1 MMSEGEERESLSRE
15 IDPAIWAV
23 APRLHQEEGPVD
35 VSASPAFQCLD
46 ELFSQG
52 KLAGEKVAKLKA
64 KYTNLHES
72 LKSTRE
78 QESSLLHKAKEM
90 HQEVQRQRAELE
102 KGDSFPDGDNTEV
115 NKLRQ
120 ELLKHHNELAQADER
135 QYQLDFKLEGLRE
148 EKVMLER
155 EYSRMPKPG
164 EMEKHVKELEKSIE
178 ELKVE
183 IAQRTVDTKSL
194 KEEVE
199 NREKQVNALHKEV
212 EGDLEEQQ
220 KLKDQLVQVH
230 SQPAHITKQTDLLSR
245 QLREVEEK
253 RSSLDGNVEDIA
265 KDLQRLE
272 SKRLYLEEEKT
283 DLSEALDR
291 QRHLFESKER
301 EVDMLAKEFELA
313 KERQAEFLG
322 DRGTLDLNLKHA
334 AVEKKSNH
342 DIHARKMREKE
353 RDLKS
358 LKKSELQMRVAED
371 SLGHIKSIY
380 DKVKGQ
386 VDSAPRDDGTLLE
399 KRKELQRE
407 VDVTKRTLAQQN
419 ALTAHERARVEQ
431 MIQEEERL
439 LMEQSELRVD
449 VIDLTRLAQIKAD
462 EREQKARDYMR
473 AELRYQRALEDLKTK
488 NLSIQDSAKKYAE
501 MQHRLAD
508 FAKLYDVI
516 KNERNKCVNLI
527 QTSTQK
533 AAEMREKIKIL
544 QNEIEILRSKV
555 NAKDR
560 LLQKA
565 RLKRNNAVVIRDSL
579 RNEMSKRTKTEEEN
593 REKREQL
600 RLDIAKLNDL
610 INKAEESMVQL
621 RKRYE
626 SAVQERNDMGIHL
639 IETNEEVCV
648 FYEKLNIQETMIR
661 NGDVEL
667 KAREEEIRFLKMEV
681 NELKRSI
688 AVAQKNMPNKKAL
701 DNELVTLQI
710 QLVAC
715 RERLAMLEKQL
726 EDPSDESRVRL
737 LGGQDPEPDV
747 LAKKIEELELRLAE
761 KEEKLLEKDLIFE
774 EVTRLADRTKKK
786 SESGK
791 EDTLELAKKVNEYQ
805 AKIKDT
811 TRKMMAL
818 VSELS
823 MNQAAAM
830 KLQQE
835 VKSKEQELEQCYVR
849 MERGEAPNEEAER
862 EWLRMIRDEAR
873 REKELMERKEREEE
887 EEHYRLPGGIYTTAE
902 PRPNAYIP
910 DDDSELPI
918 PRPYGSLAPFKPTE
932 PGSTMRHIR
941 KPVIKPI
948 EI

>member
-1 MMSEGEERESLSRE
+1 MSDGEKKESLSRE
-15 IDPAIWAV
+15 VDPAIWAV

-35 VSASPAFQCLD
+35 VTASPAFQCLD

-64 KYTNLHES
+64 KYTSLHER
-72 LKSTRE
+72 LKATRE

-135 QYQLDFKLEGLRE
+135 QYQLEFKLEGLRE
-148 EKVMLER
+148 EKMMLER
-155 EYSRMPKPG
+155 DYARMPKPG
-164 EMEKHVKELEKSIE
+164 EIEKQVKELQKSVE

-183 IAQRTVDTKSL
+183 IAQRTIDCKSL

-199 NREKQVNALHKEV
+199 NREVQVNALKKEV

-220 KLKDQLVQVH
+220 SLRDQLVQVH

-245 QLREVEEK
+245 QLREVDEK
-253 RSSLDGNVEDIA
+253 RSNLDGNIDEIS
-265 KDLQRLE
+265 KELQRTE
-272 SKRLYLEEEKT
+272 GKKQYLEDEKK
-283 DLSEALDR
+283 DLSEALDK
-291 QRHLFESKER
+291 QRHIFESKDT
-301 EVDMLAKEFELA
+301 EVDLLAKEFELA

-334 AVEKKSNH
+334 AIEKKTNH
-342 DIHARKMREKE
+342 DVHARKLREKE
-353 RDLKS
+353 RDAKA
-358 LKKSELQMRVAED
+358 LKKSELQMKVGED
-371 SLGHIKSIY
+371 ALAHVRSVY
-380 DKVKGQ
+380 DKVKAQ

-419 ALTAHERARVEQ
+419 ALTAHERAQVEQ

-579 RNEMSKRTKTEEEN
+579 RNEMSKRSKTEEEN

-610 INKAEESMVQL
+610 INKAEENMVQL

-626 SAVQERNDMGIHL
+626 SGVQERNDMGIHL

-648 FYEKLNIQETMIR
+648 FYEKLNIQDTMIR

-667 KAREEEIRFLKMEV
+667 RAREEEIRFLKMEV
-681 NELKRSI
+681 NETKRSI
-688 AVAQKNMPNKKAL
+688 AVAQKNMPNKRAL
-701 DNELVTLQI
+701 DNELVTSQI

-715 RERLAMLEKQL
+715 RERLAQLEKKL
-726 EDPSDESRVRL
+726 EDPSDENRVRL
-737 LGGQDPEPDV
+737 LGGEDPEPEI
-747 LAKKIEELELRLAE
+747 LAKKIEELELRLAD

-786 SESGK
+786 SETGK

-835 VKSKEQELEQCYVR
+835 VKGKEQELEQCYVR
-849 MERGEAPNEEAER
+849 MERGEAPCEEAER
-862 EWLRMIRDEAR
+862 EWIRMVRDEER
-873 REKELMERKEREEE
+873 RTKELLEKKEREEE
-887 EEHYRLPGGIYTTAE
+887 EEHYLLPGGIYTTAE

-941 KPVIKPI
+941 KPIIKPI

>member
-1 MMSEGEERESLSRE
+1 MSDGEKRESLSRE
-15 IDPAIWAV
+15 VDPAIWAV

-35 VSASPAFQCLD
+35 VTASPAFQCLD

-64 KYTNLHES
+64 KYTSLHER
-72 LKSTRE
+72 LKATRE

-135 QYQLDFKLEGLRE
+135 QYQLEFKLEGLRE
-148 EKVMLER
+148 EKMMLER
-155 EYSRMPKPG
+155 DYARMPKPG
-164 EMEKHVKELEKSIE
+164 EIEKQVKELQKSVE

-183 IAQRTVDTKSL
+183 IAQRTIDCKSL

-199 NREKQVNALHKEV
+199 NREVQVNALRKEV
-212 EGDLEEQQ
+212 EDDLEEQQ
-220 KLKDQLVQVH
+220 NLRDQLVQVH

-245 QLREVEEK
+245 QLREVDEK
-253 RSSLDGNVEDIA
+253 RSNLDGNIDEIS
-265 KDLQRLE
+265 KELQRTE
-272 SKRLYLEEEKT
+272 GKKQYLEDEKK
-283 DLSEALDR
+283 DLSEALDK
-291 QRHLFESKER
+291 QRHIFESKDR
-301 EVDMLAKEFELA
+301 EVDLLAKEFELA

-322 DRGTLDLNLKHA
+322 ERGTLDLNLKHA
-334 AVEKKSNH
+334 AIEKKTNH
-342 DIHARKMREKE
+342 DIHARKLREKE
-353 RDLKS
+353 RDAKA
-358 LKKSELQMRVAED
+358 LKKSELQMKVGED
-371 SLGHIKSIY
+371 ALAHVRSVY
-380 DKVKGQ
+380 DKVKAQ

-419 ALTAHERARVEQ
+419 ALTAHERAQVEQ

-579 RNEMSKRTKTEEEN
+579 RNEMSKRSKTEEEN

-610 INKAEESMVQL
+610 INKAEENMVQL

-626 SAVQERNDMGIHL
+626 SGVQERNDMGIHL

-648 FYEKLNIQETMIR
+648 FYEKLNIQDTMIR

-667 KAREEEIRFLKMEV
+667 RAREEEIRFLKMEV
-681 NELKRSI
+681 NETKRSI
-688 AVAQKNMPNKKAL
+688 AVAQKNMPNKRAL
-701 DNELVTLQI
+701 DNELVTSQI

-715 RERLAMLEKQL
+715 RERLAQLEKKL
-726 EDPSDESRVRL
+726 EDPSDENRVRL
-737 LGGQDPEPDV
+737 LGGEDPEPEI

-786 SESGK
+786 SETGK

-835 VKSKEQELEQCYVR
+835 VKGKEQELEQCYVR
-849 MERGEAPNEEAER
+849 MERGEAPCEEAER
-862 EWLRMIRDEAR
+862 EWIRMVRDEER
-873 REKELMERKEREEE
+873 RTKELLEKKEREEE
-887 EEHYRLPGGIYTTAE
+887 EEHYLLPGGIYTTAE

-941 KPVIKPI
+941 KPIIKPI

>member
-1 MMSEGEERESLSRE
+1 MSDGEKRESLSRE
-15 IDPAIWAV
+15 VDPAIWAV

-35 VSASPAFQCLD
+35 VTASPAFQCLD

-64 KYTNLHES
+64 KYTSLHER
-72 LKSTRE
+72 LKATRE

-135 QYQLDFKLEGLRE
+135 QYQLEFKLEGLRE
-148 EKVMLER
+148 EKMMLER
-155 EYSRMPKPG
+155 DYARMPKPG
-164 EMEKHVKELEKSIE
+164 EIEKQVKELQKSVE

-183 IAQRTVDTKSL
+183 IAQRTIDCKSL

-199 NREKQVNALHKEV
+199 NREVQVNALRKEV

-220 KLKDQLVQVH
+220 NLRDQLVQVH

-245 QLREVEEK
+245 QLREVDEK
-253 RSSLDGNVEDIA
+253 RSNLDGNIDEIS
-265 KDLQRLE
+265 KELQRTE
-272 SKRLYLEEEKT
+272 GKKQYLEDEKK
-283 DLSEALDR
+283 DLSEALDK
-291 QRHLFESKER
+291 QRHIFESKDR
-301 EVDMLAKEFELA
+301 EVDLLAKEFELA

-334 AVEKKSNH
+334 AIEKKTNH
-342 DIHARKMREKE
+342 DIHARKLREKE
-353 RDLKS
+353 RDAKA
-358 LKKSELQMRVAED
+358 LKKSELQMKVGED
-371 SLGHIKSIY
+371 ALAHVRSVY
-380 DKVKGQ
+380 DKVKAQ

-419 ALTAHERARVEQ
+419 ALTAHERAQVEQ

-488 NLSIQDSAKKYAE
+488 NLSIQDSVKKYAE

-579 RNEMSKRTKTEEEN
+579 RNEMSKRSKTEEEN

-610 INKAEESMVQL
+610 INKAEENMVQL

-626 SAVQERNDMGIHL
+626 SGVQERNDMGIHL

-648 FYEKLNIQETMIR
+648 FYEKLNIQDTMIR

-667 KAREEEIRFLKMEV
+667 RAREEEIRFLKMEV
-681 NELKRSI
+681 NETKRSI
-688 AVAQKNMPNKKAL
+688 AVAQKNMPNKRAL
-701 DNELVTLQI
+701 DNELVTSQI

-715 RERLAMLEKQL
+715 RERLAQLEKKL
-726 EDPSDESRVRL
+726 EDPSDENRVRL
-737 LGGQDPEPDV
+737 LGGEDPEPEI

-786 SESGK
+786 SETGK

-835 VKSKEQELEQCYVR
+835 VKGKEQELEQCYVR
-849 MERGEAPNEEAER
+849 MERGEAPCEEAER
-862 EWLRMIRDEAR
+862 EWIRMVRDEER
-873 REKELMERKEREEE
+873 RTKELLEKKEREEE
-887 EEHYRLPGGIYTTAE
+887 EEHYLLPGGIYTTAE

-941 KPVIKPI
+941 KPIIKPI

>member
-1 MMSEGEERESLSRE
+1 MSDGEKRESLSRE
-15 IDPAIWAV
+15 VDPAIWAV

-35 VSASPAFQCLD
+35 VTASPAFQCLD

-64 KYTNLHES
+64 KYTSLHER
-72 LKSTRE
+72 LKATRE

-135 QYQLDFKLEGLRE
+135 QYQLEFKLEGLRE
-148 EKVMLER
+148 EKMMLER
-155 EYSRMPKPG
+155 DYARMPKPG
-164 EMEKHVKELEKSIE
+164 EIEKQVKELQKSVE

-183 IAQRTVDTKSL
+183 IAQRTIDCKSL

-199 NREKQVNALHKEV
+199 NREVQVNALRKEV
-212 EGDLEEQQ
+212 EDDLEEQQ
-220 KLKDQLVQVH
+220 NLRDQLVQVH

-245 QLREVEEK
+245 QLREVDEK
-253 RSSLDGNVEDIA
+253 RSNLDGNIDEIS
-265 KDLQRLE
+265 KELQRTE
-272 SKRLYLEEEKT
+272 GKKQYLEDEKK
-283 DLSEALDR
+283 DLSEALDK
-291 QRHLFESKER
+291 QRHIFESKDR
-301 EVDMLAKEFELA
+301 EVDLLAKEFELA

-334 AVEKKSNH
+334 AIEKKTNH
-342 DIHARKMREKE
+342 DIHARKLREKE
-353 RDLKS
+353 RDAKA
-358 LKKSELQMRVAED
+358 LKKSELQMKVGED
-371 SLGHIKSIY
+371 ALAHVRSVY
-380 DKVKGQ
+380 DKVKAQ

-579 RNEMSKRTKTEEEN
+579 RNEMSKRSKTEEEN

-610 INKAEESMVQL
+610 INKAEENMVQL

-626 SAVQERNDMGIHL
+626 SGVQERNDMGIHL

-648 FYEKLNIQETMIR
+648 FYEKLNIQDTMIR

-667 KAREEEIRFLKMEV
+667 RAREEEIRFLKMEV
-681 NELKRSI
+681 NETKRSI
-688 AVAQKNMPNKKAL
+688 AVAQKNMPNKRAL
-701 DNELVTLQI
+701 DNELVTSQI

-715 RERLAMLEKQL
+715 RERLAQLEKKL
-726 EDPSDESRVRL
+726 EDPSDENRVRL
-737 LGGQDPEPDV
+737 LGGEDPEPEI

-786 SESGK
+786 SETGK

-835 VKSKEQELEQCYVR
+835 VKGKEQELEQCYVR
-849 MERGEAPNEEAER
+849 MERGEAPCEEAER
-862 EWLRMIRDEAR
+862 EWLRMVRDEER
-873 REKELMERKEREEE
+873 RTKELLEKKEREEE
-887 EEHYRLPGGIYTTAE
+887 EEHYLLPGGIFTTAE

-941 KPVIKPI
+941 KPIIKPI

>member
-1 MMSEGEERESLSRE
+1 M
-15 IDPAIWAV
+15 
-23 APRLHQEEGPVD
+23 
-35 VSASPAFQCLD
+35 
-46 ELFSQG
+46 
-52 KLAGEKVAKLKA
+52 
-64 KYTNLHES
+64 
-72 LKSTRE
+72 
-78 QESSLLHKAKEM
+78 
-90 HQEVQRQRAELE
+90 
-102 KGDSFPDGDNTEV
+102 
-115 NKLRQ
+115 
-120 ELLKHHNELAQADER
+120 
-135 QYQLDFKLEGLRE
+135 
-148 EKVMLER
+148 
-155 EYSRMPKPG
+155 
-164 EMEKHVKELEKSIE
+164 
-178 ELKVE
+178 
-183 IAQRTVDTKSL
+183 
-194 KEEVE
+194 
-199 NREKQVNALHKEV
+199 
-212 EGDLEEQQ
+212 
-220 KLKDQLVQVH
+220 
-230 SQPAHITKQTDLLSR
+230 
-245 QLREVEEK
+245 
-253 RSSLDGNVEDIA
+253 
-265 KDLQRLE
+265 
-272 SKRLYLEEEKT
+272 
-283 DLSEALDR
+283 
-291 QRHLFESKER
+291 
-301 EVDMLAKEFELA
+301 AKEFELA

-334 AVEKKSNH
+334 AIEKKSNH

-353 RDLKS
+353 RDLKA
-358 LKKSELQMRVAED
+358 LKKSELQMKVAED
-371 SLGHIKSIY
+371 ALAHVRSVY
-380 DKVKGQ
+380 DKVKAQ

-501 MQHRLAD
+501 MQHRLSD

-527 QTSTQK
+527 QTSTQVNSDQMLHFSRCFGATRK
-533 AAEMREKIKIL
+533 PALTFFFSFLMQKGAEMREKIKIL

-579 RNEMSKRTKTEEEN
+579 RNEMSKRSKTEEEN

-610 INKAEESMVQL
+610 INKAEENMVQL

-626 SAVQERNDMGIHL
+626 RAVQERNDMGIHL

-648 FYEKLNIQETMIR
+648 FYEKLNIQDTMIR

-688 AVAQKNMPNKKAL
+688 AVAQKNMPNKRAL

-710 QLVAC
+710 QLVSC
-715 RERLAMLEKQL
+715 RERLAILEKRL
-726 EDPSDESRVRL
+726 EDPSDETRVRL
-737 LGGQDPEPDV
+737 LGGADPEPEV

-786 SESGK
+786 SETGK

-823 MNQAAAM
+823 MNQAEAM

-835 VKSKEQELEQCYVR
+835 VKGKEQELEQSYVR

-862 EWLRMIRDEAR
+862 EWLRMVRDEAR
-873 REKELMERKEREEE
+873 REKELIERKEREEE

>member
-1 MMSEGEERESLSRE
+1 MSDGEKRESLSRE
-15 IDPAIWAV
+15 VDPAIWAV

-35 VSASPAFQCLD
+35 VTASPAFQCLD

-64 KYTNLHES
+64 KYTSLHER
-72 LKSTRE
+72 LKATRE

-135 QYQLDFKLEGLRE
+135 QYQLEFKLEGLRE
-148 EKVMLER
+148 EKMMLER
-155 EYSRMPKPG
+155 DYARMPKPG
-164 EMEKHVKELEKSIE
+164 EIEKQVKELQKSVE

-183 IAQRTVDTKSL
+183 IAQRTIDCKSL

-199 NREKQVNALHKEV
+199 NREVQVNALRKEV
-212 EGDLEEQQ
+212 EDDLEEQQ
-220 KLKDQLVQVH
+220 NLRDQLVQVH

-245 QLREVEEK
+245 QLREVDEK
-253 RSSLDGNVEDIA
+253 RSNLDGNIDEIS
-265 KDLQRLE
+265 KELQRTE
-272 SKRLYLEEEKT
+272 GKKQYLEDEKK
-283 DLSEALDR
+283 DLSEALDK
-291 QRHLFESKER
+291 QRHIFESKDR
-301 EVDMLAKEFELA
+301 EVDLLAKEFELA

-334 AVEKKSNH
+334 AIEKKTNH
-342 DIHARKMREKE
+342 DIHARKLREKE
-353 RDLKS
+353 RDAKA
-358 LKKSELQMRVAED
+358 LKKSELQMKVGED
-371 SLGHIKSIY
+371 ALAHVRSVY
-380 DKVKGQ
+380 DKVKAQ

-579 RNEMSKRTKTEEEN
+579 RNEMSKRSKTEEEN

-610 INKAEESMVQL
+610 INKAEENMVQL

-626 SAVQERNDMGIHL
+626 SGVQERNDMGIHL

-648 FYEKLNIQETMIR
+648 FYEKLNIQDTMIR

-667 KAREEEIRFLKMEV
+667 RAREEEIRFLKMEV
-681 NELKRSI
+681 NETKRSI
-688 AVAQKNMPNKKAL
+688 AVAQKNMPNKRAL
-701 DNELVTLQI
+701 DNELVTSQI
-710 QLVAC
+710 LLVAC
-715 RERLAMLEKQL
+715 RERLAQLEKKL
-726 EDPSDESRVRL
+726 EDPSDENRVRL
-737 LGGQDPEPDV
+737 LGGEDPEPEI

-786 SESGK
+786 SETGK

-835 VKSKEQELEQCYVR
+835 VKGKEQELEQCYVR
-849 MERGEAPNEEAER
+849 MERGEAPCEEAER
-862 EWLRMIRDEAR
+862 EWLRMARDEER
-873 REKELMERKEREEE
+873 RTKELLEKKEREEE
-887 EEHYRLPGGIYTTAE
+887 EEHYLLPGGIYTTAE

-941 KPVIKPI
+941 KPIIKPI

>member
-1 MMSEGEERESLSRE
+1 MNDGEKRESLSRE
-15 IDPAIWAV
+15 VDPAIWAV
-23 APRLHQEEGPVD
+23 APRLHQEEGPID
-35 VSASPAFQCLD
+35 VTASPAFQCLD

-64 KYTNLHES
+64 KYTSLHER
-72 LKSTRE
+72 LKATRE

-135 QYQLDFKLEGLRE
+135 QYQLEFKLEGLRE
-148 EKVMLER
+148 EKMMLER
-155 EYSRMPKPG
+155 DYARMPKPG
-164 EMEKHVKELEKSIE
+164 EIEKQVKELQKSVE

-183 IAQRTVDTKSL
+183 IAQRTIDCKSL

-199 NREKQVNALHKEV
+199 NREVQVNALRKEV
-212 EGDLEEQQ
+212 EDDLEEQQ
-220 KLKDQLVQVH
+220 NLRDQLVQVH

-245 QLREVEEK
+245 QLREVDEK
-253 RSSLDGNVEDIA
+253 RSNLDGNIDEIS
-265 KDLQRLE
+265 KELQRTE
-272 SKRLYLEEEKT
+272 GKKQYLEDEKK
-283 DLSEALDR
+283 DLSEALDK
-291 QRHLFESKER
+291 QRHIFESKDR
-301 EVDMLAKEFELA
+301 EVDLLAKEFELA

-334 AVEKKSNH
+334 AIEKKTNH
-342 DIHARKMREKE
+342 DIHARKLREKE
-353 RDLKS
+353 RDAKA
-358 LKKSELQMRVAED
+358 LKKSELQMKVGED
-371 SLGHIKSIY
+371 ALAHVRSVY
-380 DKVKGQ
+380 DKVKAQ

-579 RNEMSKRTKTEEEN
+579 RNEMSKRSKTEEEN

-610 INKAEESMVQL
+610 INKAEENMVQL

-626 SAVQERNDMGIHL
+626 SGVQERNDMGIHL

-648 FYEKLNIQETMIR
+648 FYEKLNIQDTMIR

-667 KAREEEIRFLKMEV
+667 RAREEEIRFLKMEV
-681 NELKRSI
+681 NETKRSI
-688 AVAQKNMPNKKAL
+688 AVAQKNMPNKRAL
-701 DNELVTLQI
+701 DNELVTSQI

-715 RERLAMLEKQL
+715 RERLAQLEKKL
-726 EDPSDESRVRL
+726 EDPSDENRVRL
-737 LGGQDPEPDV
+737 LGGEDPEPEI

-786 SESGK
+786 SETGK

-835 VKSKEQELEQCYVR
+835 VKGKEQELEQCYVR
-849 MERGEAPNEEAER
+849 MERGEAPCEEAER
-862 EWLRMIRDEAR
+862 DWLRMVRDEER
-873 REKELMERKEREEE
+873 RTKELLEKKEREEE
-887 EEHYRLPGGIYTTAE
+887 EEHYLLPGGIYTTAE

-941 KPVIKPI
+941 KPIIKPI

>member
-1 MMSEGEERESLSRE
+1 MSDGEKRESLSRE
-15 IDPAIWAV
+15 VDPAIWAV

-35 VSASPAFQCLD
+35 VTASPAFQCLD

-64 KYTNLHES
+64 KYTSLHER
-72 LKSTRE
+72 LKATRE

-135 QYQLDFKLEGLRE
+135 QYQLEFKLEGLRE
-148 EKVMLER
+148 EKMMLER
-155 EYSRMPKPG
+155 DYARMPKPG
-164 EMEKHVKELEKSIE
+164 EIEKQVKELQKSVE

-183 IAQRTVDTKSL
+183 IAQRTIDCKSL

-199 NREKQVNALHKEV
+199 NREVQVNALKKEV
-212 EGDLEEQQ
+212 EDDLEEQQ
-220 KLKDQLVQVH
+220 NLRDQLVQVH

-245 QLREVEEK
+245 QLREVDEK
-253 RSSLDGNVEDIA
+253 RSNLDGNIDEIS
-265 KDLQRLE
+265 KELQRTE
-272 SKRLYLEEEKT
+272 GKKQYLEDEKK
-283 DLSEALDR
+283 DLSEALDK
-291 QRHLFESKER
+291 QRHIFESKDR
-301 EVDMLAKEFELA
+301 EVDLLAKEFELA

-334 AVEKKSNH
+334 AIEKKTNH
-342 DIHARKMREKE
+342 DIHARKLREKE
-353 RDLKS
+353 RDAKA
-358 LKKSELQMRVAED
+358 LKKSELQMKVGED
-371 SLGHIKSIY
+371 ALAHVRSVY
-380 DKVKGQ
+380 DKVKAQ

-579 RNEMSKRTKTEEEN
+579 RNEMSKRSKTEEEN

-610 INKAEESMVQL
+610 INKAEENMVQL

-626 SAVQERNDMGIHL
+626 SGVQERNDMGIHL

-648 FYEKLNIQETMIR
+648 FYEKLNIQDTMIR

-667 KAREEEIRFLKMEV
+667 RAREEEIRFLKMEV
-681 NELKRSI
+681 NETKRSI
-688 AVAQKNMPNKKAL
+688 AVAQKNMPNKRAL
-701 DNELVTLQI
+701 DNELVTSQI

-715 RERLAMLEKQL
+715 RERLAQLEKKL
-726 EDPSDESRVRL
+726 EDPSDENRVRL
-737 LGGQDPEPDV
+737 LGGEDPEPEI

-786 SESGK
+786 SETGK

-835 VKSKEQELEQCYVR
+835 VKGKEQELEQCYVR
-849 MERGEAPNEEAER
+849 MERGEAPCEEAER
-862 EWLRMIRDEAR
+862 EWLRMVRDEER
-873 REKELMERKEREEE
+873 RTKELLEKKEREEE
-887 EEHYRLPGGIYTTAE
+887 EEHYLLPGGIFTTAE

-918 PRPYGSLAPFKPTE
+918 PRPYGSLAPFKPTG

-941 KPVIKPI
+941 KPIIKPI

>member
-1 MMSEGEERESLSRE
+1 MSDGEKRESLSRE
-15 IDPAIWAV
+15 VDPAIWAV

-35 VSASPAFQCLD
+35 VTASPAFQCLD

-64 KYTNLHES
+64 KYTSLHER
-72 LKSTRE
+72 LKATRE

-135 QYQLDFKLEGLRE
+135 QYQLEFKLEGLRE
-148 EKVMLER
+148 EKMMLER
-155 EYSRMPKPG
+155 DYARMPKPG
-164 EMEKHVKELEKSIE
+164 EIEKQVKELQKSVE

-183 IAQRTVDTKSL
+183 IAQRTIDCKSL

-199 NREKQVNALHKEV
+199 NREVQVNALRKEV
-212 EGDLEEQQ
+212 EDDLEEQQ
-220 KLKDQLVQVH
+220 NLRDQLVQVH

-245 QLREVEEK
+245 QLREVDEK
-253 RSSLDGNVEDIA
+253 RSNLDGNIDEIS
-265 KDLQRLE
+265 KELQRTE
-272 SKRLYLEEEKT
+272 GKKQYLEDEKK
-283 DLSEALDR
+283 DLSEALDK
-291 QRHLFESKER
+291 QRHIFESKDR
-301 EVDMLAKEFELA
+301 EVDLLAKEFELA

-334 AVEKKSNH
+334 AIEKKTNH
-342 DIHARKMREKE
+342 DIHARKLREKE
-353 RDLKS
+353 RDTKA
-358 LKKSELQMRVAED
+358 LKKSELQMKVGED
-371 SLGHIKSIY
+371 ALAHVRSVY
-380 DKVKGQ
+380 DKVKAQ

-419 ALTAHERARVEQ
+419 ALTAHERAQVEQ

-579 RNEMSKRTKTEEEN
+579 RNEMSKRSKTEEEN

-610 INKAEESMVQL
+610 INKAEENMVQL

-626 SAVQERNDMGIHL
+626 SGVQERNDMGIHL

-648 FYEKLNIQETMIR
+648 FYEKLNIQDTMIR

-667 KAREEEIRFLKMEV
+667 RAREEEIRFLKMEV
-681 NELKRSI
+681 NETKRSI
-688 AVAQKNMPNKKAL
+688 AVAQKNMPNKRAL
-701 DNELVTLQI
+701 DNELVTSQI

-715 RERLAMLEKQL
+715 RERLAQLEKKL
-726 EDPSDESRVRL
+726 EDPSDENRVRL
-737 LGGQDPEPDV
+737 LGGEDPEPEI

-786 SESGK
+786 SETGK

-835 VKSKEQELEQCYVR
+835 VKGKEQELEQCYVR
-849 MERGEAPNEEAER
+849 MERGEAPCEEAER
-862 EWLRMIRDEAR
+862 EWIRMVRDEER
-873 REKELMERKEREEE
+873 RTKELLEKKEREEE
-887 EEHYRLPGGIYTTAE
+887 EEHYLLPGGIYTTAE

-941 KPVIKPI
+941 KPIIKPI

>member
-1 MMSEGEERESLSRE
+1 
-15 IDPAIWAV
+15 
-23 APRLHQEEGPVD
+23 
-35 VSASPAFQCLD
+35 
-46 ELFSQG
+46 
-52 KLAGEKVAKLKA
+52 
-64 KYTNLHES
+64 
-72 LKSTRE
+72 
-78 QESSLLHKAKEM
+78 
-90 HQEVQRQRAELE
+90 
-102 KGDSFPDGDNTEV
+102 
-115 NKLRQ
+115 
-120 ELLKHHNELAQADER
+120 
-135 QYQLDFKLEGLRE
+135 
-148 EKVMLER
+148 
-155 EYSRMPKPG
+155 
-164 EMEKHVKELEKSIE
+164 
-178 ELKVE
+178 
-183 IAQRTVDTKSL
+183 
-194 KEEVE
+194 
-199 NREKQVNALHKEV
+199 
-212 EGDLEEQQ
+212 
-220 KLKDQLVQVH
+220 
-230 SQPAHITKQTDLLSR
+230 
-245 QLREVEEK
+245 
-253 RSSLDGNVEDIA
+253 
-265 KDLQRLE
+265 
-272 SKRLYLEEEKT
+272 
-283 DLSEALDR
+283 
-291 QRHLFESKER
+291 
-301 EVDMLAKEFELA
+301 
-313 KERQAEFLG
+313 
-322 DRGTLDLNLKHA
+322 
-334 AVEKKSNH
+334 
-342 DIHARKMREKE
+342 
-353 RDLKS
+353 
-358 LKKSELQMRVAED
+358 
-371 SLGHIKSIY
+371 
-380 DKVKGQ
+380 
-386 VDSAPRDDGTLLE
+386 
-399 KRKELQRE
+399 
-407 VDVTKRTLAQQN
+407 VTKRTLAQQN

-501 MQHRLAD
+501 MQHRLSD

-579 RNEMSKRTKTEEEN
+579 RNEMSKRSKTEEEN

-610 INKAEESMVQL
+610 INKAEENMVQL

-648 FYEKLNIQETMIR
+648 FYEKLNIQDTMIR

-688 AVAQKNMPNKKAL
+688 AVAQKNMPNKRAL

-710 QLVAC
+710 QLVAS
-715 RERLAMLEKQL
+715 RERLAMLEKKL

-737 LGGQDPEPDV
+737 LGGEDPEPEI

-835 VKSKEQELEQCYVR
+835 VKEKEQELEQSYVR

-862 EWLRMIRDEAR
+862 EWLRMVRDDAR
-873 REKELMERKEREEE
+873 REKEIMERKEREEE
-887 EEHYRLPGGIYTTAE
+887 EEHYQLPGGVYTTAE

>member
-1 MMSEGEERESLSRE
+1 MSDGEKRESLSRE
-15 IDPAIWAV
+15 VDPAIWAV

-35 VSASPAFQCLD
+35 VTASPAFQCLD

-64 KYTNLHES
+64 KYTSLHER
-72 LKSTRE
+72 LKATRE

-135 QYQLDFKLEGLRE
+135 QYQLEFKLEGLRE
-148 EKVMLER
+148 EKMMLER
-155 EYSRMPKPG
+155 DYARMPKPG
-164 EMEKHVKELEKSIE
+164 EIEKQVKELQKSVE

-183 IAQRTVDTKSL
+183 IAQRTIDCKSL

-199 NREKQVNALHKEV
+199 NREVQVNALRKEV

-220 KLKDQLVQVH
+220 NLRDQLVQVH

-245 QLREVEEK
+245 QLREVDEK
-253 RSSLDGNVEDIA
+253 RSNLDGNIDEIS
-265 KDLQRLE
+265 KELQRTE
-272 SKRLYLEEEKT
+272 GKKQYLEDEKK
-283 DLSEALDR
+283 DLSEALDK
-291 QRHLFESKER
+291 QRHIFESKDR
-301 EVDMLAKEFELA
+301 EVDLLAKEFELA

-322 DRGTLDLNLKHA
+322 ERGTLDLNLKHA
-334 AVEKKSNH
+334 AIEKKTNH
-342 DIHARKMREKE
+342 DIHARKLREKE
-353 RDLKS
+353 RDAKA
-358 LKKSELQMRVAED
+358 LKKSELQMKVGED
-371 SLGHIKSIY
+371 ALAHVRSVY
-380 DKVKGQ
+380 DKVKAQ

-419 ALTAHERARVEQ
+419 ALTAHERAQVEQ

-579 RNEMSKRTKTEEEN
+579 RNEMSKRSKTEEEN

-610 INKAEESMVQL
+610 INKAEENMVQL

-626 SAVQERNDMGIHL
+626 SGVQERNDMGIHL

-648 FYEKLNIQETMIR
+648 FYEKLNIQDTMIR

-667 KAREEEIRFLKMEV
+667 RAREEEIRFLKMEV
-681 NELKRSI
+681 NETKRSI
-688 AVAQKNMPNKKAL
+688 AVAQKNMPNKRAL
-701 DNELVTLQI
+701 DNELVTSQI

-715 RERLAMLEKQL
+715 RERLAQLEKKL
-726 EDPSDESRVRL
+726 EDPSDENRVRL
-737 LGGQDPEPDV
+737 LGGEDPEPEI

-786 SESGK
+786 SETGK

-835 VKSKEQELEQCYVR
+835 VKGKEQELEQCYVR
-849 MERGEAPNEEAER
+849 MERGEAPCEEAER
-862 EWLRMIRDEAR
+862 EWIRMVRDEER
-873 REKELMERKEREEE
+873 RTKELLEKKEREEE
-887 EEHYRLPGGIYTTAE
+887 EEHYLLPGGIYTTAE

-941 KPVIKPI
+941 KPIIKPI

>member
-1 MMSEGEERESLSRE
+1 MSGSEERGTEGRE
-15 IDPAIWAV
+15 IEPAIWAV

-52 KLAGEKVAKLKA
+52 KIAGETVAKLKA
-64 KYTNLHES
+64 KYTSLHER

-78 QESSLLHKAKEM
+78 QESSLLHNAKEL

-102 KGDSFPDGDNTEV
+102 KGDNFPDGENNEV

-135 QYQLDFKLEGLRE
+135 QYQLEFKLEGLKE
-148 EKVMLER
+148 EKMMLER
-155 EYSRMPKPG
+155 EYGRMPKAG
-164 EMEKHVKELEKSIE
+164 EIEKQLKEVNKSVE
-178 ELKVE
+178 DLKIE
-183 IAQRTVDTKSL
+183 IAQRTVETKSL
-194 KEEVE
+194 REELE
-199 NREKQVNALHKEV
+199 NRQKLVDELHKEV
-212 EGDLEEQQ
+212 EGDLEKQQ
-220 KLKDQLVQVH
+220 TLRDELVQVH
-230 SQPAHITKQTDLLSR
+230 SQPAHISKQIDLISR
-245 QLREVEEK
+245 QYKDVEDK
-253 RSSLDGNVEDIA
+253 RKGLDGDIEEIV
-265 KDLQRLE
+265 KELQRLDG
-272 SKRLYLEEEKT
+272 RRTYLEDEKME
-283 DLSEALDR
+283 LSEALDR
-291 QRHLFESKER
+291 QRHTYESKER
-301 EVDMLAKEFELA
+301 EVDVLIKEYELA
-313 KERQAEFLG
+313 KERQAEFMG

-334 AVEKKSNH
+334 AIEKKTQH
-342 DIHARKMREKE
+342 DVHARKTREKE

-358 LKKSELQMRVAED
+358 LKKSELQLKVGED
-371 SLGHIKSIY
+371 ALAHVKSIY
-380 DKVKGQ
+380 DKVKSQ
-386 VDSAPRDDGTLLE
+386 VESAPRDDGTLLD

-419 ALTAHERARVEQ
+419 ALTSRERARVEQ

-488 NLSIQDSAKKYAE
+488 NLNIQDSAKKYAE
-501 MQHRLAD
+501 MQHRLSD

-565 RLKRNNAVVIRDSL
+565 RLKRSNAVVIRDSL
-579 RNEMSKRTKTEEEN
+579 RNEASKQGKQDEES

-600 RLDIAKLNDL
+600 RLDIAKLNEL
-610 INKAEESMVQL
+610 INKAEENMVQL

-626 SAVQERNDMGIHL
+626 TSVQERNDMGIQL
-639 IETNEEVCV
+639 IERNEEVCV
-648 FYEKLNIQETMIR
+648 FYEKLNIQDTMIR

-667 KAREEEIRFLKMEV
+667 KAREEEIRFLKMEL
-681 NELKRSI
+681 NEIRRGIGL
-688 AVAQKNMPNKKAL
+688 ANKNMPNKRAL

-710 QLVAC
+710 QLAAA
-715 RERLAMLEKQL
+715 RDRLADLEKEL
-726 EDPSDESRVRL
+726 EDPSNEERVRL
-737 LGGQDPEPDV
+737 LSGADPEPDI

-774 EVTRLADRTKKK
+774 EVTRLADRTKNKA
-786 SESGK
+786 ETGK

-811 TRKMMAL
+811 TRKMMAM

-823 MNQAAAM
+823 MNQANAL
-830 KLQQE
+830 KLQQV
-835 VKSKEQELEQCYVR
+835 VKGKEQEVEQAYIR
-849 MERGEAPNEEAER
+849 MERGEAPSEEAER
-862 EWLRMIRDEAR
+862 EWQRMIRDEER
-873 REKELMERKEREEE
+873 REVDNIQAMQREEE

-910 DDDSELPI
+910 DDDTELPI

-941 KPVIKPI
+941 KPIIKPI

>member
-1 MMSEGEERESLSRE
+1 MSEGEERESLSRE
-15 IDPAIWAV
+15 IDPAIWAI
-23 APRLHQEEGPVD
+23 APRLHQEEGPTD
-35 VSASPAFQCLD
+35 VTASPAFQCLD
-46 ELFSQG
+46 DLFSQG
-52 KLAGEKVAKLKA
+52 KLAGERVAKLKA
-64 KYTNLHES
+64 KYTSLHEC

-78 QESSLLHKAKEM
+78 QESSLLHKAKDM
-90 HQEVQRQRAELE
+90 HQEVQRQRSELE
-102 KGDSFPDGDNTEV
+102 KGDSFPDGDNTDV

-135 QYQLDFKLEGLRE
+135 QYLLEFKLEGLRE

-164 EMEKHVKELEKSIE
+164 EMEKQSKELQKSIE

-183 IAQRTVDTKSL
+183 IAQRTIDTKNL

-230 SQPAHITKQTDLLSR
+230 SQPAHISKQTDLLSR

-253 RSSLDGNVEDIA
+253 RTVVDGNVDEIA
-265 KDLQRLE
+265 KELQRLE
-272 SKRLYLEEEKT
+272 GKKFYLEEDKT
-283 DLSEALDR
+283 DLSGALDR
-291 QRHLFESKER
+291 QRHIFESKER

-313 KERQAEFLG
+313 KERQAEFMG

-334 AVEKKSNH
+334 ATEKKSNH
-342 DIHARKMREKE
+342 DIHARKIREKE
-353 RDLKS
+353 RDLK
-358 LKKSELQMRVAED
+358 
-371 SLGHIKSIY
+371 
-380 DKVKGQ
+380 
-386 VDSAPRDDGTLLE
+386 
-399 KRKELQRE
+399 
-407 VDVTKRTLAQQN
+407 N
-419 ALTAHERARVEQ
+419 ALTAHERACVEQ
-431 MIQEEERL
+431 MIHEEERL
-439 LMEQSELRVD
+439 LVEQSELRVD

-488 NLSIQDSAKKYAE
+488 NLSIQDSAKKFAEMQHRLADFAKLYDVIKNERNKCVNLIQTSTQNALTAHERACVEQMIHEEERLLVEQSELRVDVIDLTRLAQIKADEREQKARDYMRAELRYQRALEDLKTKNLSIQDSAKKFAE

-533 AAEMREKIKIL
+533 AAEMREKTKIL

-560 LLQKA
+560 
-565 RLKRNNAVVIRDSL
+565 
-579 RNEMSKRTKTEEEN
+579 
-593 REKREQL
+593 

-610 INKAEESMVQL
+610 INKAEENMVQL

-626 SAVQERNDMGIHL
+626 SSVQERNDMGIHL

-648 FYEKLNIQETMIR
+648 FYEKLNIQG
-661 NGDVEL
+661 NSL
-667 KAREEEIRFLKMEV
+667 V

-688 AVAQKNMPNKKAL
+688 AVAQKNMPNKRAL

-715 RERLAMLEKQL
+715 RERLAKLEKQL
-726 EDPSDESRVRL
+726 EDPSDESRIRL
-737 LGGQDPEPDV
+737 LGGQDPEPEV

-835 VKSKEQELEQCYVR
+835 VKSKEQELEQSYVR
-849 MERGEAPNEEAER
+849 MEKGEAPNEEAER

-873 REKELMERKEREEE
+873 REKELTERKQREEE
-887 EEHYRLPGGIYTTAE
+887 EEHYRLPGDVHTTAE

-910 DDDSELPI
+910 DDDTELPI
-918 PRPYGSLAPFKPTE
+918 PRPYGSMAPFKPTE

>member
-1 MMSEGEERESLSRE
+1 MSDGEKRESLSRE
-15 IDPAIWAV
+15 VDPAIWAV

-35 VSASPAFQCLD
+35 VTASPAFQCLD

-64 KYTNLHES
+64 KYTSLHER
-72 LKSTRE
+72 LKATRE

-135 QYQLDFKLEGLRE
+135 QYQLEFKLEGLRE
-148 EKVMLER
+148 EKMMLER
-155 EYSRMPKPG
+155 DYARMPKPG
-164 EMEKHVKELEKSIE
+164 EIEKQVKELQKSVE

-183 IAQRTVDTKSL
+183 IAQRTIDCKSL

-199 NREKQVNALHKEV
+199 NREVQVNALRKEV
-212 EGDLEEQQ
+212 EDDLEEQQ
-220 KLKDQLVQVH
+220 NLRDQLVQVH
-230 SQPAHITKQTDLLSR
+230 SQPAHITKQIDRLSR
-245 QLREVEEK
+245 ELREVEEK
-253 RSSLDGNVEDIA
+253 RSNVEGEFDEKA
-265 KDLQRLE
+265 KELQRTE
-272 SKRLYLEEEKT
+272 GKKHYLEDEKT
-283 DLSEALDR
+283 DLSEALDK
-291 QRHLFESKER
+291 QRHIFEAKER
-301 EVDMLAKEFELA
+301 EVDLLAKEFELN

-322 DRGTLDLNLKHA
+322 DRGTLDLNLRHA
-334 AVEKKSNH
+334 AIEKKTNH
-342 DIHARKMREKE
+342 DIHARKLREKE
-353 RDLKS
+353 RDLRS
-358 LKKSELQMRVAED
+358 LKKSELQMKVGED
-371 SLGHIKSIY
+371 ALAHVRSIY
-380 DKVKGQ
+380 DKVKAQ
-386 VDSAPRDDGTLLE
+386 VDSSPRDDGTLLE

-431 MIQEEERL
+431 MIQEEEGL

-533 AAEMREKIKIL
+533 AAEMRDKIKIL

-560 LLQKA
+560 VLQKA

-579 RNEMSKRTKTEEEN
+579 RNEMSKRSKTEEEN
-593 REKREQL
+593 RDKREQL

-610 INKAEESMVQL
+610 INKAEENMVQL

-626 SAVQERNDMGIHL
+626 SGVQERNDMGIHL

-648 FYEKLNIQETMIR
+648 FYEKLNIQDTMIR

-667 KAREEEIRFLKMEV
+667 RAREEEIRFLKMEV
-681 NELKRSI
+681 NETKRSI
-688 AVAQKNMPNKKAL
+688 AVAQKNMPNKRAL

-715 RERLAMLEKQL
+715 RERLAQLEKKL
-726 EDPSDESRVRL
+726 EDPSDESRIRL
-737 LGGQDPEPDV
+737 LGGEDPEPEV

-774 EVTRLADRTKKK
+774 EVTRLADGTKKK
-786 SESGK
+786 SETGK

-823 MNQAAAM
+823 MNQATAL

-835 VKSKEQELEQCYVR
+835 VKGKEQELEQCYVR
-849 MERGEAPNEEAER
+849 MERGEAPSEEAER
-862 EWLRMIRDEAR
+862 EWVRMVRDEER
-873 REKELMERKEREEE
+873 RTKELLEKKEREEE
-887 EEHYRLPGGIYTTAE
+887 EEHYLLPGGVYTTAE

-941 KPVIKPI
+941 KPIIKPI

>member
-1 MMSEGEERESLSRE
+1 MSDGEKRESLSRE
-15 IDPAIWAV
+15 VDPAIWAV

-35 VSASPAFQCLD
+35 VTASPAFQCLD

-64 KYTNLHES
+64 KYTSLHER
-72 LKSTRE
+72 LKATRE

-135 QYQLDFKLEGLRE
+135 QYQLEFKLEGLRE
-148 EKVMLER
+148 EKMMLER
-155 EYSRMPKPG
+155 DYARMPKPG
-164 EMEKHVKELEKSIE
+164 EIEKQVKELQKSVE

-183 IAQRTVDTKSL
+183 IAQRTIDCKSL

-199 NREKQVNALHKEV
+199 NREVQVNALRKEV
-212 EGDLEEQQ
+212 EDDLEEQQ
-220 KLKDQLVQVH
+220 NLRDQLVQVH

-245 QLREVEEK
+245 QLREVDEK
-253 RSSLDGNVEDIA
+253 RSNLDGNIDEIS
-265 KDLQRLE
+265 KELQRTE
-272 SKRLYLEEEKT
+272 GKKQYLEDEKK
-283 DLSEALDR
+283 DLSEALDK
-291 QRHLFESKER
+291 QRHIFESKDR
-301 EVDMLAKEFELA
+301 EVDLLAKEFELA

-334 AVEKKSNH
+334 AIEKKTNH
-342 DIHARKMREKE
+342 DIHARKLREKE
-353 RDLKS
+353 RDAKA
-358 LKKSELQMRVAED
+358 LKKSELQMKVGED
-371 SLGHIKSIY
+371 ALAHVRSVY
-380 DKVKGQ
+380 DKVKAQ

-419 ALTAHERARVEQ
+419 ALTAHERAQVEQ

-579 RNEMSKRTKTEEEN
+579 RNEMSKRSKTEEEN

-610 INKAEESMVQL
+610 INKAEENMVQL

-626 SAVQERNDMGIHL
+626 SGVQERNDMGIHL

-648 FYEKLNIQETMIR
+648 FYEKLNIQDTMIR

-667 KAREEEIRFLKMEV
+667 RAREEEIRFLKMEV
-681 NELKRSI
+681 NETKRSI
-688 AVAQKNMPNKKAL
+688 AVAQKNMPNKRAL
-701 DNELVTLQI
+701 DNELVTSQI

-715 RERLAMLEKQL
+715 RERLAQLEKKL
-726 EDPSDESRVRL
+726 EDPSDENRVRL
-737 LGGQDPEPDV
+737 LGGEDPEPEI

-786 SESGK
+786 SETGK

-835 VKSKEQELEQCYVR
+835 VKGKEQELEQCYVR
-849 MERGEAPNEEAER
+849 MERGEAPCEEAER
-862 EWLRMIRDEAR
+862 EWIRMVRDEER
-873 REKELMERKEREEE
+873 RTKELLEKKEREEE
-887 EEHYRLPGGIYTTAE
+887 EEHYLLPGGIYTTAE

-941 KPVIKPI
+941 KPIIKPI

>member
-1 MMSEGEERESLSRE
+1 MSDGEKRESLSRE
-15 IDPAIWAV
+15 VDPAIWAV

-35 VSASPAFQCLD
+35 VTASPAFQCLD

-64 KYTNLHES
+64 KYTSLHER
-72 LKSTRE
+72 LKATRE

-135 QYQLDFKLEGLRE
+135 QYQLEFKLEGLRE
-148 EKVMLER
+148 EKMMLER
-155 EYSRMPKPG
+155 DYARMPKPG
-164 EMEKHVKELEKSIE
+164 EIEKQVKELQKSVE

-183 IAQRTVDTKSL
+183 IAQRTIDCKSL

-199 NREKQVNALHKEV
+199 NREVLVNALRKEV
-212 EGDLEEQQ
+212 EDDLEEQQ
-220 KLKDQLVQVH
+220 NLRDQLVQVH

-245 QLREVEEK
+245 QLREVDEK
-253 RSSLDGNVEDIA
+253 RSNLDGNIDEIS
-265 KDLQRLE
+265 KELQRTE
-272 SKRLYLEEEKT
+272 GKKQYLEDEKK
-283 DLSEALDR
+283 DLSEALDK
-291 QRHLFESKER
+291 QRHIFESKDR
-301 EVDMLAKEFELA
+301 EVDLLAKEFELA

-334 AVEKKSNH
+334 AIEKKTNH
-342 DIHARKMREKE
+342 DIHARKLREKE
-353 RDLKS
+353 RDAKA
-358 LKKSELQMRVAED
+358 LKKSELQMKVGED
-371 SLGHIKSIY
+371 ALAHVRSVY
-380 DKVKGQ
+380 DKVKAQ

-579 RNEMSKRTKTEEEN
+579 RNEMSKRSKTEEEN

-610 INKAEESMVQL
+610 INKAEENMVQL

-626 SAVQERNDMGIHL
+626 SGVQERNDMGIHL

-648 FYEKLNIQETMIR
+648 FYEKLNIQDTMIR

-667 KAREEEIRFLKMEV
+667 RAREEEIRFLKMEV
-681 NELKRSI
+681 NETKRSI
-688 AVAQKNMPNKKAL
+688 AVAQKNMPNKRAL
-701 DNELVTLQI
+701 DNELVTSQI

-715 RERLAMLEKQL
+715 RERLAQLEKKL
-726 EDPSDESRVRL
+726 EDPSDENRVRL
-737 LGGQDPEPDV
+737 LGGEDPEPEI

-786 SESGK
+786 SETGK

-835 VKSKEQELEQCYVR
+835 VKGKEQELEQCYVR
-849 MERGEAPNEEAER
+849 MERGEAPCEEAER
-862 EWLRMIRDEAR
+862 EWLRMVRDEER
-873 REKELMERKEREEE
+873 RTKELLEKKEREEE
-887 EEHYRLPGGIYTTAE
+887 EEHYLLPGGIFTTAE

-941 KPVIKPI
+941 KPIIKPI

>member
-1 MMSEGEERESLSRE
+1 MSDGEKKESLSRE
-15 IDPAIWAV
+15 VDPAIWAV

-35 VSASPAFQCLD
+35 VTASPAFQCLD

-64 KYTNLHES
+64 KYTSLHER
-72 LKSTRE
+72 LKATRE

-135 QYQLDFKLEGLRE
+135 QYQLEFKLEGLRE
-148 EKVMLER
+148 EKMMLER
-155 EYSRMPKPG
+155 DYARMPKPG
-164 EMEKHVKELEKSIE
+164 EIEKQVKELQKSVE

-183 IAQRTVDTKSL
+183 IAQRTIDCKSL

-199 NREKQVNALHKEV
+199 NREVQVNALRKEV

-220 KLKDQLVQVH
+220 NLRDQLVQVH

-245 QLREVEEK
+245 QLREVDEK
-253 RSSLDGNVEDIA
+253 RSNLDGNIDEIS
-265 KDLQRLE
+265 KELQRTE
-272 SKRLYLEEEKT
+272 GKKQYLEDEKK
-283 DLSEALDR
+283 DLSEALDK
-291 QRHLFESKER
+291 QRHIFESKDR
-301 EVDMLAKEFELA
+301 EVGLLAKEFELA

-334 AVEKKSNH
+334 AIEKKTNH
-342 DIHARKMREKE
+342 DVHARKLREKE
-353 RDLKS
+353 RDAKA
-358 LKKSELQMRVAED
+358 LKKSELQMKVGED
-371 SLGHIKSIY
+371 ALAHVRSVY
-380 DKVKGQ
+380 DKVKAQ

-419 ALTAHERARVEQ
+419 ALTAHERAQVEQ

-579 RNEMSKRTKTEEEN
+579 RNEMSKRSKTEEEN

-610 INKAEESMVQL
+610 INKAEENMVQL

-626 SAVQERNDMGIHL
+626 SGVQERNDMGIHL

-648 FYEKLNIQETMIR
+648 FYEKLNIQDTMIR

-667 KAREEEIRFLKMEV
+667 RAREEEIRFLKMEV
-681 NELKRSI
+681 NETKRSI
-688 AVAQKNMPNKKAL
+688 AVAQKNMPNKRAL
-701 DNELVTLQI
+701 DNELVTSQI

-715 RERLAMLEKQL
+715 RERLAQLEKKL
-726 EDPSDESRVRL
+726 EDPSDENRVRL
-737 LGGQDPEPDV
+737 LGGEDPEPEI

-786 SESGK
+786 SETGK

-835 VKSKEQELEQCYVR
+835 VKGKEQELEQCYVR
-849 MERGEAPNEEAER
+849 MERGEAPCEEAER
-862 EWLRMIRDEAR
+862 EWIRMVRDEER
-873 REKELMERKEREEE
+873 RTKELLEKKEREEE
-887 EEHYRLPGGIYTTAE
+887 EEHYLLPGGIYTTAE

-941 KPVIKPI
+941 KPIIKPI

>member
-1 MMSEGEERESLSRE
+1 MSDGEKRESLSRE
-15 IDPAIWAV
+15 VDPAIWAV

-35 VSASPAFQCLD
+35 VTASPAFQCLD

-64 KYTNLHES
+64 KYTSLHER
-72 LKSTRE
+72 LKATRE

-135 QYQLDFKLEGLRE
+135 QYQLEFKLEGLRE
-148 EKVMLER
+148 EKMMLER
-155 EYSRMPKPG
+155 DYARMPKPG
-164 EMEKHVKELEKSIE
+164 EIEKQVKELQKSVE

-183 IAQRTVDTKSL
+183 IAQRTIDCKSL

-199 NREKQVNALHKEV
+199 NREVQVNALRKEV
-212 EGDLEEQQ
+212 EDDLEEQQ
-220 KLKDQLVQVH
+220 NLRDQLVQVH

-245 QLREVEEK
+245 QLREVDEK
-253 RSSLDGNVEDIA
+253 RSNLDGNIDEIS
-265 KDLQRLE
+265 KELQRTE
-272 SKRLYLEEEKT
+272 GKKQYLEDEKK
-283 DLSEALDR
+283 DLSEALDK
-291 QRHLFESKER
+291 QRHIFESKDR
-301 EVDMLAKEFELA
+301 EVDLLAKEFELA

-334 AVEKKSNH
+334 AIEKKTNH
-342 DIHARKMREKE
+342 DIHARKLREKE
-353 RDLKS
+353 RDAKA
-358 LKKSELQMRVAED
+358 LKKSELQMKVGED
-371 SLGHIKSIY
+371 ALAHVRSVY
-380 DKVKGQ
+380 DKVKAQ

-579 RNEMSKRTKTEEEN
+579 RNEMSKRSKTEEEN

-610 INKAEESMVQL
+610 INKAEENMVQL

-626 SAVQERNDMGIHL
+626 SGVQERNDMGIHL

-648 FYEKLNIQETMIR
+648 FYEKLNIQDTMIR

-667 KAREEEIRFLKMEV
+667 RAREEEIRFLKMEV
-681 NELKRSI
+681 NETKRSI
-688 AVAQKNMPNKKAL
+688 AVAQKNMPNKRAL
-701 DNELVTLQI
+701 DNELVTSQI

-715 RERLAMLEKQL
+715 RERLAQLEKKL
-726 EDPSDESRVRL
+726 EDPSDENRVRL
-737 LGGQDPEPDV
+737 LGGEDPEPEI

-786 SESGK
+786 SETGK

-835 VKSKEQELEQCYVR
+835 VKGKEQELEQCYVR
-849 MERGEAPNEEAER
+849 MERGEAPCEEAER
-862 EWLRMIRDEAR
+862 DWLRMVRDEER
-873 REKELMERKEREEE
+873 RTKELLEKKEREEE
-887 EEHYRLPGGIYTTAE
+887 EEHYLLPGGIYTTAE

-941 KPVIKPI
+941 KPIIKPI